1 MMWDDHIGY
10 VPTMVCTSHMSY
22 IPCRHNKFDSP
33 CQMTSEGAK
42 VELVRKYQS
51 KENEND

>member
-1 MMWDDHIGY
+1 MSLDFDDYG
-10 VPTMVCTSHMSY
+10 PMMVCTAHMSY
-22 IPCRHNKFDSP
+22 VPCRHSKFDSP

-42 VELVRKYQS
+42 VELVRKYQA